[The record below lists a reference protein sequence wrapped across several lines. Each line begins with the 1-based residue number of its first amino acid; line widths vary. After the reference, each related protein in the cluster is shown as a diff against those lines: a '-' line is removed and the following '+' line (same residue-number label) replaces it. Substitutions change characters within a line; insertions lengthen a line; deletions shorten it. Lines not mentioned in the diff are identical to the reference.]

1 MTQSENIIRTRDQ
14 KRAELVFPKVR
25 ELEGGNLAKKYGAVA
40 LSAATLI
47 RTAGLVQAIAF
58 YEAKDKDHHK
68 KLLEHLKA
76 ELNDL
81 GVLPTGRGLREY
93 AASCDL
99 LTYMRLTRE
108 TIALCQWH
116 KRFAQSVLKVEP
128 GEDDES

>member
-1 MTQSENIIRTRDQ
+1 MTQNENIIRTRDQ
-14 KRAELVFPKVR
+14 KRAELVFPKVQ
-25 ELEGGNLAKKYGAVA
+25 ELEGENLAKTYGAVA

-58 YEAKDKDHHK
+58 YEAKGKDHHNIF
-68 KLLEHLKA
+68 LEHLKA

-81 GVLPTGRGLREY
+81 GVLPAGQGLRQY

-99 LTYMRLTRE
+99 LAYMRLTRE

-128 GEDDES
+128 GEDD